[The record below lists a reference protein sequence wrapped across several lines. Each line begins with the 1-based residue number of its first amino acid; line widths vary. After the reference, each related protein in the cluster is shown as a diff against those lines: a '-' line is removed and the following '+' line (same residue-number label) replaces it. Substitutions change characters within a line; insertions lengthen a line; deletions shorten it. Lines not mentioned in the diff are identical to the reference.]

1 MHTDQTQPQDYEV
14 LFKSN
19 WQEIRRVDGW
29 YEYSHQPKSDGHGVA
44 ILPFRRNVGAVWPG
58 VLEYLLRV
66 EVTPSH
72 GSNLQLCSI
81 TGLVDK
87 VGKSVAQ
94 IAIEELEEEGGFK
107 AMADQVLDLG
117 ILRPS
122 KGSDTVQ
129 HIFAIDMDQEGI
141 VPCEATGDGTQGEV
155 GAYCKWVSFMDAVG
169 CKDPLVHAMILRTTY
184 ISHLR

>member
-1 MHTDQTQPQDYEV
+1 
-14 LFKSN
+14 
-19 WQEIRRVDGW
+19 
-29 YEYSHQPKSDGHGVA
+29 
-44 ILPFRRNVGAVWPG
+44 
-58 VLEYLLRV
+58 
-66 EVTPSH
+66 
-72 GSNLQLCSI
+72 
-81 TGLVDK
+81 VDK